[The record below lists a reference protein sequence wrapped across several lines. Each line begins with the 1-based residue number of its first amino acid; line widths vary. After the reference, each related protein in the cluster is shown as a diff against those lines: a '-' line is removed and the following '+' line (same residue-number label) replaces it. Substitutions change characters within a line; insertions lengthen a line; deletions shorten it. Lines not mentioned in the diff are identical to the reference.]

1 MRKSVAYVQAP
12 VGRAEMELAQTA
24 CSQGRKSDGGTG
36 KRIKF
41 SKEMFP
47 LPLTFCHS
55 SSIPSLITPAT
66 HVVIFFLRPPYP
78 SGDSNLVSY
87 SL

>member
-55 SSIPSLITPAT
+55 SSLS
-66 HVVIFFLRPPYP
+66 PP
-78 SGDSNLVSY
+78 
-87 SL
+87 